1 MKRIYVSVMDTKNYV
16 FTFSLCFC
24 SMFVFADFS
33 LPLVFK
39 KSNFERENYETR
51 VEQNSGIGT
60 ESGANFSFHSLECG
74 ASLLAS
80 QLAAF
85 DVASSSSSKE
95 EEKKINFGRE
105 NPYASLCDQ
114 HHMVLEQKFI
124 LKLK

>member
-1 MKRIYVSVMDTKNYV
+1 L
-16 FTFSLCFC
+16 F
-24 SMFVFADFS
+24 FADFS
-33 LPLVFK
+33 LPLVFL

-95 EEKKINFGRE
+95 EEEKNQFWEGK
-105 NPYASLCDQ
+105 SLCFS
-114 HHMVLEQKFI
+114 L
-124 LKLK
+124 